1 MNQVALTK
9 NFINICSVTFK
20 AFDYSVS
27 MSKNKT
33 TLWHFIAT
41 SSKDKNLK
49 QYAVMCAPNL
59 TKSKALIKVARG
71 KTIDQRLVV
80 VTSNY
85 SDDDLE
91 KSRKEDYCLVSIVEL
106 KKYGDEMLSIR
117 ERESEIVSNSDEASA
132 NTSSFVDKVIKTDS
146 EL

>member
-20 AFDYSVS
+20 AFDYNIS
-27 MSKNKT
+27 MSKSKS
-33 TLWHFIAT
+33 TLWHFTAT
-41 SSKDKNLK
+41 RKEGNPKH
-49 QYAVMCAPNL
+49 YAVMCAPNL
-59 TKSKALIKVARG
+59 TKSKALIKVACS
-71 KTIDQRLVV
+71 KAVDQRLVV

-91 KSRKEDYCLVSIVEL
+91 KARKEDYCLVSIVEL

-117 ERESEIVSNSDEASA
+117 ERESEIAGNSDKPGVDI
-132 NTSSFVDKVIKTDS
+132 SSFVDKVIKADS
-146 EL
+146 KL